1 MLLHSNKIIA
11 GQRVI
16 GGVLV
21 DCLLFFKFNLLCNI
35 RCHCSEFCYRI
46 QCSCP
51 SVIVLLPRHHREIVD
66 LVSTWLESFV
76 WLTNYMREKTVLAV
90 FLVLNKSEQCDD
102 FIFADLDIQ
111 FRILNFRNF
120 IADTRIQC

>member
-1 MLLHSNKIIA
+1 MLLHSNMIIT

-21 DCLLFFKFNLLCNI
+21 DCLLFFKFNLLYNI
-35 RCHCSEFCYRI
+35 RSHCSECCYRI

-51 SVIVLLPRHHREIVD
+51 SVIVCYPAIIQIVD

-76 WLTNYMREKTVLAV
+76 RLTNYMREKTVLAV
-90 FLVLNKSEQCDD
+90 FLVLNKSKQCDD
-102 FIFADLDIQ
+102 FIFADLEIQ
-111 FRILNFRNF
+111 FRILNFRRHL
-120 IADTRIQC
+120 DSMLSG